1 MRDKFYLIVAAFVLS
16 STAVCSSSALA
27 DDVPLKVCLAA
38 DEMPYSN
45 EKGEGFENK
54 IAELLGTE
62 LKRKVEAV
70 YWKDPRY
77 FIRDYLD
84 KGLCDVVI
92 GVDEGDPRVATT
104 KPYYRSGYVFISRQ
118 ADKLALQNW
127 DSDVLKKAK
136 KIAFVP
142 ATPAEVM
149 LRAIGRYNDLFNYQ
163 QELVGY
169 KSKRNEYVKYDIP
182 KLVNEVSSGH
192 AEVAVLW
199 SPAAARY
206 VKASSVPLTVTLI
219 PDNNKRAD
227 GEKVGFHYS
236 TAMAVRKGNDEL
248 LAQLNHVIVDKQSA
262 INEILSAEGMAL
274 VTD

>member
-1 MRDKFYLIVAAFVLS
+1 MKSTFNFISVACLLSSAAFF
-16 STAVCSSSALA
+16 SAPVLA
-27 DDVPLKVCLAA
+27 DEAPLKVCSAA

-54 IAELLGTE
+54 IAQLLGTE
-62 LKRKVEAV
+62 LKRKVESV

-77 FIRDYLD
+77 FIRDFLD

-92 GVDEGDPRVATT
+92 GVDEGDPRVLTT
-104 KPYYRSGYVFISRQ
+104 KPYYRAGYVFISRQ
-118 ADKLALQNW
+118 ADKLDLQNW
-127 DSDVLKKAK
+127 DSPVLKKAQ

-149 LRAIGRYNDLFNYQ
+149 LRAIGRYNDMFNYQ

-192 AEVAVLW
+192 AEIAALW
-199 SPAAARY
+199 GPTAARY
-206 VKASSVPLTVTLI
+206 VKESSVPLTMTLI

-236 TAMAVRKGNDEL
+236 TAMAVRKGDEAL
-248 LAQLNHVIVDKQSA
+248 LKQLNQVIEQKKDA
-262 INEILSAEGMAL
+262 ITDILTAEGIPL
-274 VTD
+274 VTE

>member
-1 MRDKFYLIVAAFVLS
+1 MRDKFYLIAAAFVLS

-27 DDVPLKVCLAA
+27 DDAPLKVCAA
-38 DEMPYSN
+38 SNELPYSN

-77 FIRDYLD
+77 FIRDFLD

-92 GVDEGDPRVATT
+92 GVDAGDPRVLTT
-104 KPYYRSGYVFISRQ
+104 KPYYRSGYVFISRT
-118 ADKLALQNW
+118 ADNLDLQNW
-127 DSDVLKKAK
+127 DSAVLKKAQ

-149 LRAIGRYNDLFNYQ
+149 LRAIGRYNELFNYQ

-169 KSKRNEYVKYDIP
+169 KSKRNEYVKYDMP
-182 KLVNEVSSGH
+182 KLVSEVSSGR
-192 AEVAVLW
+192 AELAVLW

-206 VKASSVPLTVTLI
+206 VKASSVPLTATLI

-227 GEKVGFHYS
+227 GEKVGFHFS

-248 LAQLNHVIVDKQSA
+248 LAQLNHVIADKQSA
-262 INEILSAEGMAL
+262 INEILSAEGMVL

>member
-1 MRDKFYLIVAAFVLS
+1 MRHKFYLIAIACFLS
-16 STAVCSSSALA
+16 NAALA
-27 DDVPLKVCLAA
+27 DEPTLKICTAS

-149 LRAIGRYNDLFNYQ
+149 LRAIGRYNEMFNYQ

-169 KSKRNEYVKYDIP
+169 KSKRNQYVKYDTA
-182 KLVNEVSSGH
+182 KLVNEVSSGK
-192 AEVAVLW
+192 AELAVLW
-199 SPAAARY
+199 SPAVARY
-206 VKASSVPLTVTLI
+206 VKASSVPLTATLI

-227 GEKVGFHYS
+227 GEKVGFHFS

-248 LAQLNHVIVDKQSA
+248 LAQLNHVIADKQSA
-262 INEILSAEGMAL
+262 INEILSAEGMVL